1 MFKDE
6 TEHILP
12 LTTRVSNMNKNG
24 EDEVEVF
31 LIRNNCMRI
40 VI

>member
-12 LTTRVSNMNKNG
+12 LTTSVSNMNKNG
-24 EDEVEVF
+24 EDQVEVF
-31 LIRNNCMRI
+31 LILHNGMII